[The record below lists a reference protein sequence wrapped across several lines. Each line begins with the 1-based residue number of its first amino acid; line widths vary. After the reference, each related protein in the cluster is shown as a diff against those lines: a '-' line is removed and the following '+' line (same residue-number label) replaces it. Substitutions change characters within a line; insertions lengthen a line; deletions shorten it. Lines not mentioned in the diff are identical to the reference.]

1 MHIHCHGYLFAS
13 YKEEALGKMIEK
25 SHIVKKEKKKRET
38 GSCPS
43 SARLNRVPL
52 LNRRGTFKSRIAAD
66 LFLSPPCITLMPLT
80 TRYLTAAPHDVVRH
94 ILTCQIAVAFLTCFL
109 TIITIHSSLYRVASS
124 PLKVRHQAL
133 SPCVIVT
140 ATDNPLVLKSF
151 FATMSMD
158 IQQRPPIIAYTSNI
172 SHVNRDDLQHV
183 MSKDDQ
189 LVVAQQEEYV
199 DHFYSLMDQLMNT
212 TNINN
217 IVWMDPSSSIVSRY
231 LIQHL
236 CSIMDEHD
244 GLWSICQSET
254 VCTMLGVDTRN
265 QTIRGMIQD
274 LALPLP

>member
-1 MHIHCHGYLFAS
+1 
-13 YKEEALGKMIEK
+13 
-25 SHIVKKEKKKRET
+25 
-38 GSCPS
+38 
-43 SARLNRVPL
+43 
-52 LNRRGTFKSRIAAD
+52 
-66 LFLSPPCITLMPLT
+66 MPLT

-124 PLKVRHQAL
+124 SSPLAVRHQAL

-172 SHVNRDDLQHV
+172 SHVTRDDLHHV

-189 LVVAQQEEYV
+189 LVVTQQEEYV
-199 DHFYSLMDQLMNT
+199 DHFYSLMDRLMNT
-212 TNINN
+212 TSINN

-231 LIQHL
+231 LMQHL
-236 CSIMDEHD
+236 CSIMDDEHD

-274 LALPLP
+274 LTLPLP

>member
-1 MHIHCHGYLFAS
+1 
-13 YKEEALGKMIEK
+13 MIEK

-189 LVVAQQEEYV
+189 LVVAQQRSTWIISTAWWINWWTLPISTTLCGWILHRVLSVGIWYNIFV
-199 DHFYSLMDQLMNT
+199 ASWMNMMDCGLFVNLKQFA
-212 TNINN
+212 
-217 IVWMDPSSSIVSRY
+217 
-231 LIQHL
+231 L
-236 CSIMDEHD
+236 CSV
-244 GLWSICQSET
+244 L
-254 VCTMLGVDTRN
+254 
-265 QTIRGMIQD
+265 IRVTKQFVAWFKTWHYHC
-274 LALPLP
+274 LE